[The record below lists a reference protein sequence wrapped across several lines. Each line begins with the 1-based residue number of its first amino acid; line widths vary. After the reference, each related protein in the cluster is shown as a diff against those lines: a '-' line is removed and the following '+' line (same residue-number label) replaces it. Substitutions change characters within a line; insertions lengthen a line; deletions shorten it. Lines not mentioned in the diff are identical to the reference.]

1 MDFFSSVL
9 HRTQLIRLDW
19 CSLVMAWLPYFGDIH
34 KPCGQRRGEGG
45 FLKKPCQSTRGEGVL
60 EAGPRGQ
67 NFLTNY
73 NYTALNA
80 FLLFEFG
87 VFMRTITIWNFVKK
101 MRPHMTKIAQKFAK
115 NRKKLLSLEGGG
127 PPKLHMV
134 F

>member
-1 MDFFSSVL
+1 MDS
-9 HRTQLIRLDW
+9 
-19 CSLVMAWLPYFGDIH
+19 
-34 KPCGQRRGEGG
+34 EGG
-45 FLKKPCQSTRGEGVL
+45 RGGFWKNHVGPQGGEGVL

-80 FLLFEFG
+80 LLLFEFG